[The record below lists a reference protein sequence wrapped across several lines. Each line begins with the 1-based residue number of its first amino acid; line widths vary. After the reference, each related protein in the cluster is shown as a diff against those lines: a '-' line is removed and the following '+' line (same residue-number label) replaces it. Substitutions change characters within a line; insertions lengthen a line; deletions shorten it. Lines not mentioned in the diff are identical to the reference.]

1 MVFDE
6 HHRKLVI
13 GSNQG
18 KLTIYDLQSGVMTQE
33 LEEHNALDG
42 EVSFVGYGGNDH
54 TIITCGWDRTIKIH
68 MDKIDHS
75 KTLNAM
81 VKRGKPECHKKD
93 IVCGSY
99 AHNLG
104 LIATGS

>member
-1 MVFDE
+1 
-6 HHRKLVI
+6 
-13 GSNQG
+13 
-18 KLTIYDLQSGVMTQE
+18 
-33 LEEHNALDG
+33 
-42 EVSFVGYGGNDH
+42 
-54 TIITCGWDRTIKIH
+54 